1 QAGALIKGGVQQQA
15 GDQARLDADVGVGVV
30 RRRTRGGLTPRPARL
45 VGQAAPAR
53 SRALALGGSA
63 AHTDTWV
70 PSSTTRPGGMR
81 KKSVGL
87 AAFRIRKI
95 NSLSCHMGMP
105 WRADGTTERRPRK
118 KLVDM
123 ISNFS
128 PCLRHRPS
136 ARGTFGVSI

>member
-1 QAGALIKGGVQQQA
+1 TGALLQRRVQQQA

-30 RRRTRGGLTPRPARL
+30 CGRARRRFATRAARLLGDAAAARGGAF
-45 VGQAAPAR
+45 
-53 SRALALGGSA
+53 ALGRPP

-87 AAFRIRKI
+87 AALRIRKI
-95 NSLSCHMGMP
+95 NSLSCQRGMP
-105 WRADGTTERRPRK
+105 WRAVGTTERRPRK

-123 ISNFS
+123 MSNFS